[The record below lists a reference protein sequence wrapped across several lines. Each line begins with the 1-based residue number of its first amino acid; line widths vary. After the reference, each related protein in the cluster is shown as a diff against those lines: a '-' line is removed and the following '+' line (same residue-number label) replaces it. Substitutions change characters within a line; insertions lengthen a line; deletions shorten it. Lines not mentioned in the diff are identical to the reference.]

1 MAGCESSTSS
11 WSINNRVHRAE
22 HAAALGDRVELLQHR
37 LFYEV
42 GELVNDEGAPV
53 GVAGQTAL
61 VVDDKADRTGNLNA
75 EPLCVID
82 PGFSQ
87 VSEGFTH
94 FNAFSDQLESD
105 RLRNVH
111 HCAQFLA

>member
-1 MAGCESSTSS
+1 MYNWCARRDSNSLAGL
-11 WSINNRVHRAE
+11 HRAE
-22 HAAALGDRVELLQHR
+22 HAAALGDRFELLQHR
-37 LFYEV
+37 LFDEV
-42 GELVNDEGAPV
+42 GELVDDEGALV
-53 GVAGQTAL
+53 GIAGQTAL
-61 VVDDKADRTGNLNA
+61 VVDDKADRTRNLNA

-87 VSEGFTH
+87 MGEGFTH